1 MTTIEEIISR
11 VNAVRPNNPFENE
24 QKVSW
29 LALLDGIIYR
39 ELISKTEGND
49 VTYSPQTDIHDKLFV
64 DKPFDEIYV
73 LWLFAQMDLY
83 LGEQARYNVDITAF
97 QDFYESYCNDYV
109 NSHKMQKMPKIL
121 W

>member
-11 VNAVRPNNPFENE
+11 TDAVRDNPFSNE
-24 QKVSW
+24 QKISW

-39 ELISKTEGND
+39 ELISKTADCD
-49 VTYSPQTDIHDKLFV
+49 VTYAPQVSVHDTLLV
-64 DKPFDEIYV
+64 EKPFDEIYV

-83 LGEQARYNVDITAF
+83 RGEQTKYNADITAF
-97 QDFYESYCNDYV
+97 QDYYDNYSSAYA
-109 NSHKMQKMPKIL
+109 NSHTMQPMPKIS